1 MVCSYFRESTTV
13 VENGQGVTT
22 PCSRKTQEITKFWRN
37 GSQSSKMSPMEPLSS
52 SKLMFLGFIL
62 DPSRGCLTVGG
73 QELSLRPKSFDVLQ
87 FLARNPDR
95 LVTKDELIKAV
106 WPNVA
111 VTDDSLVQ
119 CVHEIRLAL
128 HDDGQNIIR
137 TVPRRGY
144 RFVAPRIAAPPD
156 GPVVARPNAMVT
168 KPFSVSAFRHTGR
181 FAFWIVLISLSI
193 MMLLGWT
200 YYRSS
205 LQSLEPSIKTLAV
218 LPFDMFGNE
227 GRNEYLGLGMAD
239 TLIMRLSAVRE
250 LAVRPTSAVIPYVN
264 KKTSSLH
271 FGRDLGVDAVLEG
284 RIYFSGDRIR
294 VHAQLIRLLDG
305 ETLWADRFEDN
316 YADVFRVQDAIAHKV
331 ANSIVARLSRSEAI
345 MLSRNHA
352 VVPEAYRAYLKG
364 RFFWAK
370 RTEAGLVAS
379 IDDFRRA
386 LTFDPNYSLAYA
398 GMADSFNLVGA
409 YGAYVPRDAFLSA
422 KEAALKAIEL
432 DPLLAEAH
440 AALGFAKA
448 HADHDWPGAES
459 SYRRAI
465 ELNPNYATAHQW
477 YGLAHI
483 ARGSVAAAIG
493 EAQQAINSD
502 PLSLIINTDLG
513 RHFYY
518 AGRYDE
524 AADQLRRTINLDP
537 SFVRA
542 HQELGRVYKQQ
553 GLLELAI
560 IELQRAIELS
570 NRSSSALADL
580 AHTHAMLGN
589 AKELQTLVAELSAR
603 AQASFVSAYHF
614 AIIHAGARDDDATL
628 NALEKAYE
636 ERFNWI
642 VFLNVE
648 PCFAHLRNNPRF
660 IELVRRLGVS
670 EDADLAHNS
679 R

>member
-1 MVCSYFRESTTV
+1 
-13 VENGQGVTT
+13 
-22 PCSRKTQEITKFWRN
+22 
-37 GSQSSKMSPMEPLSS
+37 MSPIQPLASS
-52 SKLMFLGFIL
+52 TLYFDSFAL
-62 DPSRGCLTVGG
+62 DPTRGCLMVGD

-87 FLARNPDR
+87 FLARNPER
-95 LVTKDELIKAV
+95 MVTKDELIKAI

-119 CVHEIRLAL
+119 CIHEIRLAL
-128 HDDGQNIIR
+128 RDDGQHIIR

-144 RFVAPRIAAPPD
+144 RFIAQQIGRPPD
-156 GPVVARPNAMVT
+156 GPVGSRPDPAAT
-168 KPFSVSAFRHTGR
+168 SRFSLPAFRPTAR
-181 FAFWIVLISLSI
+181 FTSWIVLFSLSM
-193 MMLLGWT
+193 MMLFGWT

-205 LQSLEPSIKTLAV
+205 RQAIEPGIRTLAV
-218 LPFDMFGNE
+218 LPFDMIGTE
-227 GRNEYLGLGMAD
+227 GRYEYLGLGMAD
-239 TLIMRLSAVRE
+239 TLILRLSAVRE
-250 LAVRPTSAVIPYVN
+250 LAVRPTSAVISYVN
-264 KKTSSLH
+264 QKTSSLH
-271 FGRDLGVDAVLEG
+271 FGKELGVDAVLEG

-294 VHAQLIRLLDG
+294 VNAQLIRLLDG

-316 YADVFRVQDAIAHKV
+316 YTDVFRVQDAIARKV
-331 ANSIVARLSRSEAI
+331 ADSIVAQLSRSEAI
-345 MLSRNHA
+345 MLSRSHT
-352 VVPEAYRAYLKG
+352 VLPEAYRAYLKG

-386 LTFDPNYSLAYA
+386 LTFDPNYALAYA

-493 EAQQAINSD
+493 EAQQALNSD

-524 AADQLRRTINLDP
+524 AADQLRKTINLDP

-560 IELQRAIELS
+560 IELQRAVELS

-580 AHTHAMLGN
+580 AHAYAMLGN

-628 NALEKAYE
+628 DALERAYE

-670 EDADLAHNS
+670 QDAATAHN
-679 R
+679 